1 MPINILLPSPYRTS
15 TREVYALRL
24 IRDEVVPVKMLLNW
38 RIRKKFFTKKNNC
51 INMIIIIIIGT
62 IECII
67 VDYFFKVITA
77 FFTIIHLSPIC

>member
-1 MPINILLPSPYRTS
+1 M
-15 TREVYALRL
+15 
-24 IRDEVVPVKMLLNW
+24 
-38 RIRKKFFTKKNNC
+38 NNYL
-51 INMIIIIIIGT
+51 IIIIIGT